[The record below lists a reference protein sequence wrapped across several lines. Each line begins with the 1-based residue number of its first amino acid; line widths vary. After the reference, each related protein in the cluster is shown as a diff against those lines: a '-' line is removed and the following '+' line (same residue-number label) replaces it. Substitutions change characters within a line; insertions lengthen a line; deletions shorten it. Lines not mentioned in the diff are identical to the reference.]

1 MLRSGAIGSMSKEI
15 YGAGDV
21 KSYAIDKLKE
31 SLLSETLLDIG
42 IG

>member
-15 YGAGDV
+15 YEAGDV
-21 KSYAIDKLKE
+21 RSYAIDKLKQ
-31 SLLSETLLDIG
+31 SLLSETLFDMG